1 MSDAAVSENYA
12 ALKAM
17 VRDAPH
23 EPGVYIMRDGENRII
38 YVGKARVLRNRL
50 GSYFSGEK
58 DIKTATLLRHVRSI
72 DTIIVANEYEALLLE
87 NTLIKQHSPK
97 YNINLKDG
105 KTYPVIRITA
115 EDYPRVFRTR
125 HIIEDGSRYFGP
137 FPNIPAV
144 DTMLD
149 LIDKLF
155 PLRKCRS
162 PWKKQQKRTSPCMYY
177 HIGRCEAPCC
187 GKINAEEYA
196 AHVGRV
202 EKLLT
207 GETDALIVEL
217 TERMHEAAH
226 ELKFERAAQLR
237 NAVKAIED
245 LSGDS
250 TVVDLDPE
258 GRDYIA
264 WVGENLLTT
273 FTVFSM
279 RGGKMTGRELFR
291 TRSAADEEE
300 SLETF
305 AAAYYTPDRPPPPQ
319 IFLAA
324 IPETV
329 PGTIGV
335 YLKEKT
341 KKIITAKANKAKKEG
356 KNKVNI
362 PAPGTLSG
370 LRRWFREQFGYE
382 PALLPP
388 MEKHHQTVLALA
400 RQNAEE
406 DLRRRLKERGAGPA
420 LDELAQALG
429 LKTRPER
436 IEGFDIAQLDGKH
449 PVASLIS
456 FRNGVPDRK
465 NYRYFKLRSVVG
477 MVDDFAAM
485 REAVHRRYSRLI
497 REGKELPD
505 LVLIDGGIG
514 QVNAAK
520 GVFDELGM
528 DSDVVG
534 LAKRDEELWLPYA
547 GEPVR
552 LSKRSE
558 ALKVLQFVR
567 DETHRFATGLNQ
579 RLRSKDLA
587 FPTLETL
594 EGIGPKRAAAIMKA
608 YGTLKAVAA
617 AQPEALAETCKLS
630 DSAARAVR
638 AAAKLALEDQYA
650 AQQRLAA
657 KKRFATGLGR
667 SASKAGQS
675 GTGGLD
681 AAGSGGPGTVRLR
694 RGRARQDGEQDGI
707 YGSLNSRSTGASLA
721 DEAALAME
729 AAESEPEYPGE

>member
-1 MSDAAVSENYA
+1 MNDAALSENYA
-12 ALKAM
+12 ALKAV

-72 DTIIVANEYEALLLE
+72 ETIIVANEYEALLLE

-105 KTYPVIRITA
+105 KTYPVIRITQ

-162 PWKKQQKRTSPCMYY
+162 SWKKQQKRTSPCMYY

-187 GKINAEEYA
+187 GKISAEEYA

-202 EKLLT
+202 EKLLA
-207 GETDALIVEL
+207 GETDALIIEL

-250 TVVDLDPE
+250 TVVDFDPE

-264 WVGENLLTT
+264 WAGENLLTT

-291 TRSAADEEE
+291 TRSAAGEEE

-324 IPETV
+324 IPETAPDTEPSV
-329 PGTIGV
+329 PGTIFDAP
-335 YLKEKT
+335 E
-341 KKIITAKANKAKKEG
+341 N
-356 KNKVNI
+356 
-362 PAPGTLSG
+362 APGVLSG

-382 PALLPP
+382 PTLLPP
-388 MEKHHQTVLALA
+388 TKLPTATKHHQTVLALA

-456 FRNGVPDRK
+456 FKNGVPDRK

-477 MVDDFAAM
+477 VVDDFASM

-534 LAKRDEELWLPYA
+534 LAKRDEELWLPYT

-608 YGTLKAVAA
+608 YGTLEAVAA
-617 AQPEALAETCKLS
+617 AEPEALAETCKLS
-630 DSAARAVR
+630 ESAARAVR
-638 AAAKLALEDQYA
+638 AAAKLALEDQSV
-650 AQQRLAA
+650 A
-657 KKRFATGLGR
+657 KKRFTAGLGR
-667 SASKAGQS
+667 SAPKTGQR

-681 AAGSGGPGTVRLR
+681 AARPGTAGSGGPGTVRLR
-694 RGRARQDGEQDGI
+694 RGRTRQNGEQDSI
-707 YGSLNSRSTGASLA
+707 YGSLNSRSAGTGAS
-721 DEAALAME
+721 LAME
-729 AAESEPEYPGE
+729 AAEIEPEYPEEKE